1 LSGGEAQR
9 AALARALV
17 REPRLLLLD
26 EPFAA
31 LDALTRLKMQ
41 RLIRELCQVHG
52 PATLLVTHDV
62 EEAILL
68 ADRVLVLREGRIAV
82 DRRIVLPQPRKAS
95 GDAFD
100 RLRLA
105 LLAELGVNEDS

>member
-1 LSGGEAQR
+1 M
-9 AALARALV
+9 

-41 RLIRELCQVHG
+41 RLIGELCKKHG

-68 ADRVLVLREGRIAV
+68 ADRVLVLREGRIAF
-82 DRRIVLPQPRKAS
+82 DRRITLPQPRRVDA
-95 GDAFD
+95 AFD
-100 RLRLA
+100 ELRRA
-105 LLAELGVNEDS
+105 LLSELGVVEPA